1 MAAVFPAQSEGLG
14 ALVTYLGLIE
24 HMRDFAQ
31 GVVDLRPVVFYLSL
45 TTLFLFLTWKVVESR
60 RWK

>member
-1 MAAVFPAQSEGLG
+1 VSYVA
-14 ALVTYLGLIE
+14 LIE

-31 GVVDLRPVVFYLSL
+31 GVVDLRPVMFYVSL
-45 TTLFLFLTWKVVESR
+45 TTLFLLLTWKVVESR